1 MIREKVTEKSLV
13 IIEDFKERLSNGVN
27 AGRGGVIH
35 LPTCLKLII
44 ICQSAVSGKWAE
56 KITMEPLIG
65 LMIECLHQAIIVYEK
80 VKDEDVLTCILVFA
94 EIMLI
99 WLNAQQGEATIN
111 KYGTSIKDVLL
122 AEVKLSSV
130 CID

>member
-1 MIREKVTEKSLV
+1 
-13 IIEDFKERLSNGVN
+13 
-27 AGRGGVIH
+27 
-35 LPTCLKLII
+35 
-44 ICQSAVSGKWAE
+44 
-56 KITMEPLIG
+56 MEPLIG